1 MKTATP
7 VGRDGG
13 KTPVFLNSPLR
24 LYTFETVG
32 SLINHFKEYHNAYHT
47 QIENLVL
54 SILIVA
60 ILLFI
65 RKILI
70 SLIAKNT
77 KDPKTVYYSK
87 RIIGYGYAF
96 LLIILLGSV
105 WIKGFGSVGT
115 YLGIVSAGVAIAL
128 HETIANI
135 AGWFF
140 ILWRKPFVIGDRIQ
154 IGETKG
160 DVIDLRLFQFSLVE
174 VGNWVEAEQS
184 TGRIIHI
191 PNSHVLKERT
201 ANYHGGFNYI
211 WNEIQVLVTFESNWR
226 KTREI
231 LEKIAKEKIE
241 SSSRQAEM
249 QLRQA
254 AERYMIHFSK
264 LTPAVYMSARD
275 SGVLFSIRYMINPRQ
290 KRGSE
295 QSLWEEIL
303 SEFEKYPEIELAYPT
318 TRFYTYTQ
326 ESPDRTNPAP

>member
-1 MKTATP
+1 M
-7 VGRDGG
+7 
-13 KTPVFLNSPLR
+13 
-24 LYTFETVG
+24 YTFETVEN
-32 SLINHFKEYHNAYHT
+32 LINHFREYHNAYHT
-47 QIENLVL
+47 QIENLAL
-54 SILIVA
+54 SVLIVV
-60 ILLFI
+60 ILLFL
-65 RKILI
+65 RRILI
-70 SLIAKNT
+70 SLIAKNV
-77 KDPKTVYYSK
+77 KDPKTVYHSK
-87 RIIGYGYAF
+87 RIIGYGHAF
-96 LLIILLGSV
+96 LLVILLGSV
-105 WIKGFGSVGT
+105 WIKGFGSIGT
-115 YLGIVSAGVAIAL
+115 YLGIASAGIAIAL

-154 IGETKG
+154 IGEDKG
-160 DVIDLRLFQFSLVE
+160 DVIDLRLFQFSMVE
-174 VGNWVEAEQS
+174 IGNWVEAEQS

-191 PNSHVLKERT
+191 PNSQVMKERT

-211 WNEIQVLVTFESNWR
+211 WNEIQILVTFESNWR

-241 SSSRQAEM
+241 SSARQAEA

-295 QSLWEEIL
+295 QGLWEVIL
-303 SEFEKYPEIELAYPT
+303 DEFEKHPDIELAYPT

-326 ESPDRTNPAP
+326 ESPDGKSPTS

>member
-1 MKTATP
+1 M
-7 VGRDGG
+7 
-13 KTPVFLNSPLR
+13 
-24 LYTFETVG
+24 YIFEIVE
-32 SLINHFKEYHNAYHT
+32 SLINHFREYHNAYNT

-60 ILLFI
+60 VLFFL
-65 RKILI
+65 RKILVSVI
-70 SLIAKNT
+70 TKNT

-87 RIIGYGYAF
+87 RIIGYVYAF
-96 LLIILLGSV
+96 LAIILVGSI
-105 WIKGFGSVGT
+105 WIKGLGPIGT
-115 YLGIVSAGVAIAL
+115 YLGIASAGLAIAL

-160 DVIDLRLFQFSLVE
+160 DVIDLRLFQFSIVE
-174 VGNWVEAEQS
+174 IGNWVEAEQS

-201 ANYHGGFNYI
+201 ANYHGAFNYI
-211 WNEIQVLVTFESNWR
+211 WNEIQILVTFESNWK
-226 KTREI
+226 KTRSI

-241 SSSRQAEM
+241 SSARQAEI
-249 QLRQA
+249 QLREA

-264 LTPAVYMSARD
+264 LTPAVYMSTRD
-275 SGVLFSIRYMINPRQ
+275 NGILFSIRYMINPRQ
-290 KRGSE
+290 RRGSE
-295 QSLWEEIL
+295 QAIWEAIL
-303 SEFEKYPEIELAYPT
+303 TEFEKHPDIDLAYPT

-326 ESPDRTNPAP
+326 ESPSPDKTGPAP

>member
-1 MKTATP
+1 ME
-7 VGRDGG
+7 
-13 KTPVFLNSPLR
+13 N
-24 LYTFETVG
+24 
-32 SLINHFKEYHNAYHT
+32 LINHFREYHSAYHT
-47 QIENLVL
+47 QIENLLL
-54 SILIVA
+54 SILIVG

-65 RKILI
+65 RKIVI
-70 SLIAKNT
+70 SLIARST

-87 RIIGYGYAF
+87 RIIGYSYAF

-105 WIKGFGSVGT
+105 WIKGFGSIGT
-115 YLGIVSAGVAIAL
+115 YLGIASAGVAIAL

-154 IGETKG
+154 IGDTKG
-160 DVIDLRLFQFSLVE
+160 DVIDLRLFQFSLIE

-184 TGRIIHI
+184 TGRIIHV

-211 WNEIQVLVTFESNWR
+211 WNEIQILVTFESNWR

-241 SSSRQAEM
+241 SSARQAEI

-295 QSLWEEIL
+295 QALWEVIL
-303 SEFEKYPEIELAYPT
+303 DEFEKHPDIELAYPT

-326 ESPDRTNPAP
+326 ESPDKPDPAP

>member
-1 MKTATP
+1 M
-7 VGRDGG
+7 VRD
-13 KTPVFLNSPLR
+13 
-24 LYTFETVG
+24 
-32 SLINHFKEYHNAYHT
+32 LINNLREYHNAYHS
-47 QIENLVL
+47 QIEHLLL
-54 SILIVA
+54 SILIVVIMI
-60 ILLFI
+60 IL
-65 RKILI
+65 RKIMI
-70 SLIAKNT
+70 SIITRNT
-77 KDPKTVYYSK
+77 NDPKTVYYSK
-87 RIIGYGYAF
+87 RIIGYSSTF
-96 LLIILLGSV
+96 LVILILCGI
-105 WIKGFGSVGT
+105 WIQGFGSIGT
-115 YLGIVSAGVAIAL
+115 YLGIASAGIAIAL

-174 VGNWVEAEQS
+174 IGNWVEAEQS
-184 TGRIIHI
+184 TGRIIHV

-211 WNEIQVLVTFESNWR
+211 WNEIQILVTFESNWK
-226 KTREI
+226 KTRSI
-231 LEKIAKEKIE
+231 LEKIANEKIE
-241 SSSRQAEM
+241 SSAKQAEI

-295 QSLWEEIL
+295 QFLWEVIL
-303 SEFEKYPEIELAYPT
+303 EEFEKHPDIELAYPT
-318 TRFYTYTQ
+318 TRFYTYTK
-326 ESPDRTNPAP
+326 ESPSPDKTGPAP

>member
-1 MKTATP
+1 ME
-7 VGRDGG
+7 
-13 KTPVFLNSPLR
+13 N
-24 LYTFETVG
+24 
-32 SLINHFKEYHNAYHT
+32 LINHLREYHNAYSS

-60 ILLFI
+60 VLFFL

-70 SLIAKNT
+70 SIITKNT
-77 KDPKTVYYSK
+77 KDPRTVYYSK
-87 RIIGYGYAF
+87 RIIGYVYAF
-96 LLIILLGSV
+96 LAIILVGSL
-105 WIKGFGSVGT
+105 WIKGLGPIGT
-115 YLGIVSAGVAIAL
+115 YLGIASAGLAIAL

-160 DVIDLRLFQFSLVE
+160 DVIDLRLFQFSIVE

-201 ANYHGGFNYI
+201 ANYHGAFNYI
-211 WNEIQVLVTFESNWR
+211 WNEIHVLVTFESDWR

-231 LEKIAKEKIE
+231 LERIAKEKIE
-241 SSSRQAEM
+241 SSSNQAEQ
-249 QLRQA
+249 QLRLA

-264 LTPAVYMSARD
+264 LTPAVYMSTRD
-275 SGVLFSIRYMINPRQ
+275 SGVLFSIRYIINPRQ

-295 QSLWEEIL
+295 QTIWEAIL
-303 SEFEKYPEIELAYPT
+303 AEFEKHPNIDFAYPT
-318 TRFYTYTQ
+318 TRFYHQKQ
-326 ESPDRTNPAP
+326 ESVDEINPVS

>member
-1 MKTATP
+1 MCI
-7 VGRDGG
+7 RD
-13 KTPVFLNSPLR
+13 R
-24 LYTFETVG
+24 
-32 SLINHFKEYHNAYHT
+32 
-47 QIENLVL
+47 
-54 SILIVA
+54 
-60 ILLFI
+60 
-65 RKILI
+65 
-70 SLIAKNT
+70 
-77 KDPKTVYYSK
+77 
-87 RIIGYGYAF
+87 
-96 LLIILLGSV
+96 
-105 WIKGFGSVGT
+105 IKGFGSIGT
-115 YLGIVSAGVAIAL
+115 YLGIASAGIAIAL

-154 IGETKG
+154 IGEDKG
-160 DVIDLRLFQFSLVE
+160 DVIDLRLFQFSMVE
-174 VGNWVEAEQS
+174 IGNWVEAEQS

-191 PNSHVLKERT
+191 PNSQVMKERT

-211 WNEIQVLVTFESNWR
+211 WNEIQILVTFESNWR

-241 SSSRQAEM
+241 SSARQAEA

-295 QSLWEEIL
+295 QGLWEVIL
-303 SEFEKYPEIELAYPT
+303 DEFEKHPDIELAYPT

-326 ESPDRTNPAP
+326 ESPDGKNPAS

>member
-1 MKTATP
+1 M
-7 VGRDGG
+7 
-13 KTPVFLNSPLR
+13 
-24 LYTFETVG
+24 YTFEIVEA
-32 SLINHFKEYHNAYHT
+32 LINHFKEYHNAYHV
-47 QIENLVL
+47 QIENLLL
-54 SILIVA
+54 SILIVG

-65 RKILI
+65 RKVLI

-87 RIIGYGYAF
+87 RIIGYSYAF

-105 WIKGFGSVGT
+105 WIKGFGSIGT
-115 YLGIVSAGVAIAL
+115 YLGIASAGVAIAL

-160 DVIDLRLFQFSLVE
+160 DVIDLRLFQFSMVE

-184 TGRIIHI
+184 TGRIIHV

-211 WNEIQVLVTFESNWR
+211 WNEIHILVTFESNWR

-241 SSSRQAEM
+241 SSARQAEI
-249 QLRQA
+249 QLREA

-295 QSLWEEIL
+295 QALWEVIL
-303 SEFEKYPEIELAYPT
+303 DEFEKHPDIELAYPT

-326 ESPDRTNPAP
+326 ESPDSTNPTPS

>member
-1 MKTATP
+1 ME
-7 VGRDGG
+7 
-13 KTPVFLNSPLR
+13 N
-24 LYTFETVG
+24 
-32 SLINHFKEYHNAYHT
+32 LINHFKEYHNAYHT
-47 QIENLVL
+47 QIENLLL
-54 SILIVA
+54 SVLIVV
-60 ILLFI
+60 ILLFL
-65 RKILI
+65 RRILI
-70 SLIAKNT
+70 SLIAKNV
-77 KDPKTVYYSK
+77 KDPKTVYHSK
-87 RIIGYGYAF
+87 RIIGYGHAF
-96 LLIILLGSV
+96 LLLILLGSV
-105 WIKGFGSVGT
+105 WIKGFGSIGT
-115 YLGIVSAGVAIAL
+115 YLGIASAGIAIAL

-154 IGETKG
+154 IGEAKG
-160 DVIDLRLFQFSLVE
+160 DVIDLRLFQFSIVE
-174 VGNWVEAEQS
+174 IGNWVEAEQS

-191 PNSHVLKERT
+191 PNSQVMKERT

-211 WNEIQVLVTFESNWR
+211 WNEIQILVTFESNWR

-241 SSSRQAEM
+241 SSARQAEI

-275 SGVLFSIRYMINPRQ
+275 SGVLFSIRYMVNPRQ

-295 QSLWEEIL
+295 QGLWEVIL
-303 SEFEKYPEIELAYPT
+303 DEFEKHPDIELAYPT

-326 ESPDRTNPAP
+326 ESPDGKNPTS

>member
-1 MKTATP
+1 MLQ
-7 VGRDGG
+7 D
-13 KTPVFLNSPLR
+13 
-24 LYTFETVG
+24 
-32 SLINHFKEYHNAYHT
+32 LINNLREYHNAHHS
-47 QIENLVL
+47 QIEHLLLSVLVVVIMI
-54 SILIVA
+54 IL
-60 ILLFI
+60 
-65 RKILI
+65 RKIMI
-70 SLIAKNT
+70 SVITKNT
-77 KDPKTVYYSK
+77 NDPKTVYYSK
-87 RIIGYGYAF
+87 RIIGYSSTF
-96 LLIILLGSV
+96 LLILILCGI
-105 WIKGFGSVGT
+105 WIKGFGSIGT
-115 YLGIVSAGVAIAL
+115 YLGIASAGIAIAL

-184 TGRIIHI
+184 TGRIIHV

-211 WNEIQVLVTFESNWR
+211 WNEIHILVTFESNWK
-226 KTREI
+226 KTRTI
-231 LEKIAKEKIE
+231 LEKIANEKIE
-241 SSSRQAEM
+241 SSAKQAEM

-295 QSLWEEIL
+295 QSLWEVIL
-303 SEFEKYPEIELAYPT
+303 EEFQKHPDIELAYPT
-318 TRFYTYTQ
+318 TRFYSYTQ
-326 ESPDRTNPAP
+326 ESPSPDKTGPALPEPE

>member
-1 MKTATP
+1 ME
-7 VGRDGG
+7 
-13 KTPVFLNSPLR
+13 N
-24 LYTFETVG
+24 
-32 SLINHFKEYHNAYHT
+32 LINHFREYHDAYHT
-47 QIENLVL
+47 QIENLAL
-54 SILIVA
+54 SVLIVV

-65 RKILI
+65 RRILI
-70 SLIAKNT
+70 SLIAKNV
-77 KDPKTVYYSK
+77 KDPKTVYHSK
-87 RIIGYGYAF
+87 RIIGYGHAF
-96 LLIILLGSV
+96 LLVILLGSV
-105 WIKGFGSVGT
+105 WIKGFGSIGT
-115 YLGIVSAGVAIAL
+115 YLGIASAGIAIAL

-154 IGETKG
+154 IGEAKG
-160 DVIDLRLFQFSLVE
+160 DVIDLRLFQFSMVE
-174 VGNWVEAEQS
+174 IGNWVEAEQS

-191 PNSHVLKERT
+191 PNSQVMKEST

-211 WNEIQVLVTFESNWR
+211 WNEIQILVTFESNWR

-241 SSSRQAEM
+241 SSAKQAEA

-295 QSLWEEIL
+295 QGLWEVIL
-303 SEFEKYPEIELAYPT
+303 DEFEKHPDIELAYPT

-326 ESPDRTNPAP
+326 ESPDGKNPTS

>member
-1 MKTATP
+1 M
-7 VGRDGG
+7 
-13 KTPVFLNSPLR
+13 
-24 LYTFETVG
+24 YTFEIVEN
-32 SLINHFKEYHNAYHT
+32 LINHFKEYHSTYHT
-47 QIENLVL
+47 QIENLLL

-60 ILLFI
+60 ILLFL
-65 RKILI
+65 RKALI

-77 KDPKTVYYSK
+77 KDPKTVYHSK
-87 RIIGYGYAF
+87 RIIGYSHAF

-105 WIKGFGSVGT
+105 WIKGFGSIGT
-115 YLGIVSAGVAIAL
+115 YLGIASAGVAIAL

-184 TGRIIHI
+184 TGRIIHV

-211 WNEIQVLVTFESNWR
+211 WNEIHVLVTFESDWR

-241 SSSRQAEM
+241 ESSARQAEI

-254 AERYMIHFSK
+254 AQKYMIHFSK

-290 KRGSE
+290 KRSSE

-303 SEFEKYPEIELAYPT
+303 NQFKKYPEIELAYPT

-326 ESPDRTNPAP
+326 EGPDKTDPAS

>member
-1 MKTATP
+1 M
-7 VGRDGG
+7 
-13 KTPVFLNSPLR
+13 
-24 LYTFETVG
+24 YTFEIVET
-32 SLINHFKEYHNAYHT
+32 LINHFKEYHNAYHT
-47 QIENLVL
+47 QIENLL
-54 SILIVA
+54 ISLLIVV

-65 RKILI
+65 RKVLI
-70 SLIAKNT
+70 SLISKNT

-87 RIIGYGYAF
+87 RIIGYSYAF

-105 WIKGFGSVGT
+105 WIKGFGSIGT
-115 YLGIVSAGVAIAL
+115 YLGIASAGVAIAL

-160 DVIDLRLFQFSLVE
+160 DIIDLRLFQFSMVE

-184 TGRIIHI
+184 TGRIIHV

-211 WNEIQVLVTFESNWR
+211 WNEIHILVTFESNWR

-241 SSSRQAEM
+241 SSAKQAEI

-295 QSLWEEIL
+295 QALWEVIL
-303 SEFEKYPEIELAYPT
+303 DEFEKHPDIELAYPT

-326 ESPDRTNPAP
+326 ESPDGKNPTS

>member
-1 MKTATP
+1 M
-7 VGRDGG
+7 G
-13 KTPVFLNSPLR
+13 N
-24 LYTFETVG
+24 
-32 SLINHFKEYHNAYHT
+32 LIDRFKDYNNVYHT
-47 QIENLVL
+47 QIENLLL
-54 SILIVA
+54 SVLIVL
-60 ILLFI
+60 ILLVL
-65 RKILI
+65 RRILI
-70 SLIAKNT
+70 SLISKNT
-77 KDPKTVYYSK
+77 KDPKTIYYSK
-87 RIIGYGYAF
+87 RIIGYSHAF

-105 WIKGFGSVGT
+105 WIKGFGSIGT

-140 ILWRKPFVIGDRIQ
+140 ILWRKPFIIGDRIQ

-160 DVIDLRLFQFSLVE
+160 DVIDLRIFQFSLAE

-184 TGRIIHI
+184 TGRIIHV
-191 PNSHVLKERT
+191 PNSYVLKERT

-211 WNEIQVLVTFESNWR
+211 WNEIHILVTFESDWR

-241 SSSRQAEM
+241 SSSKQAEL

-254 AERYMIHFSK
+254 AEKYMIHFSK

-290 KRGSE
+290 RRGSE
-295 QSLWEEIL
+295 QILWEEVL
-303 SEFEKYPEIELAYPT
+303 NEFEKHPDIELAYPT
-318 TRFYTYTQ
+318 TRFYTYTA
-326 ESPDRTNPAP
+326 ESLGKTNPAS

>member
-1 MKTATP
+1 ME
-7 VGRDGG
+7 
-13 KTPVFLNSPLR
+13 N
-24 LYTFETVG
+24 
-32 SLINHFKEYHNAYHT
+32 LINHFREYHNAYHT
-47 QIENLVL
+47 QIENLAL
-54 SILIVA
+54 SVLIVV
-60 ILLFI
+60 ILLFLRRI
-65 RKILI
+65 TI
-70 SLIAKNT
+70 SLIAKNV
-77 KDPKTVYYSK
+77 KDPKTVYHSK
-87 RIIGYGYAF
+87 RIIGYGHSF
-96 LLIILLGSV
+96 LLVILLGSV
-105 WIKGFGSVGT
+105 WIKGFGSIGT
-115 YLGIVSAGVAIAL
+115 YLGIASAGIAIAL

-154 IGETKG
+154 IGEDKG
-160 DVIDLRLFQFSLVE
+160 DVIDLRLFQFSMVE
-174 VGNWVEAEQS
+174 IGNWVEAEQS

-191 PNSHVLKERT
+191 PNSQVMKERT

-211 WNEIQVLVTFESNWR
+211 WNEIQILVTFESNWR

-241 SSSRQAEM
+241 SSARQAEA

-295 QSLWEEIL
+295 QGLWEVIL
-303 SEFEKYPEIELAYPT
+303 DEFEKHPDIELAYPT

-326 ESPDRTNPAP
+326 ESPDGKNPTS